1 MLTKSATLMPAAD
14 LPPSGGEGA
23 LQCGRICRR
32 AERGGATMAGL
43 LTKSKRAGTRQK
55 RKSKIWRVQ
64 SPPNRAQI
72 HAKKKK
78 ARFGVC
84 RAIPN
89 RAQIHAKKR
98 KSKIWRVRST
108 SNRAQIHAKKEKARF
123 GVCRAIPNRA
133 QVHAKKEKARF
144 GVCGA
149 PPIGHKYTPKRKK
162 QDLACAEHPPTARPP
177 PQRLQD
183 EIFIK
188 PANLTRNYLLYKT
201 TKA

>member
-1 MLTKSATLMPAAD
+1 MTKSATLMPAAD

-23 LQCGRICRR
+23 LQCGTICRR

-55 RKSKIWRVQ
+55 RKSKTWRVR
-64 SPPNRAQI
+64 STSNRAQI

-84 RAIPN
+84 GAP
-89 RAQIHAKKR
+89 
-98 KSKIWRVRST
+98 
-108 SNRAQIHAKKEKARF
+108 
-123 GVCRAIPNRA
+123 PNRA

-149 PPIGHKYTPKRKK
+149 PPTGHKYTPKRKK
-162 QDLACAEHPPTARPP
+162 QDLACAEQSPTARPP